1 MNCNQNKKTCASV
14 SLSLTHSQVIVVKE
28 ELFNKEIVLSHLAGR
43 RQFVTFFFFFFFRYT
58 VLLQDVED
66 YVLLHAWVFTKIFT

>member
-1 MNCNQNKKTCASV
+1 MTPGQKSTRRCMIKYMIKCLLALLSGPSWLWFHRMVVGFKTTSA
-14 SLSLTHSQVIVVKE
+14 I
-28 ELFNKEIVLSHLAGR
+28 
-43 RQFVTFFFFFFFRYT
+43 FFFRYT